1 MAKQTVG
8 VGSSANDGTGDTL
21 RTGAGK
27 INDNFNE
34 IYAEFGDGTNLS
46 NGNTA
51 GDILVADGTKFAN
64 RTTSGDITISN
75 TGAIN
80 LRGNS
85 LTIPGDTAPSP
96 TSNKL
101 YAVGSTLYWDGNTI
115 GVASG
120 GSFSSFNVAG
130 DSGSAQSVTDGN
142 TLTVAGGTGIASV
155 ASATDTIT
163 LNIDST
169 VATLTGTQTLTNKS
183 LTAPTLT
190 GSSSAAGSIIFKED
204 TDNGTDGVTLIGPAA
219 TANVTVTLPAA
230 TDTLVGKATTDI
242 LTNKTLTSPVLGGT
256 TTTASGNL
264 IVDPAT
270 QILEVKGDG
279 SSTEGGIQLNCRVN
293 THGQKILAQ
302 PHSEGVT
309 NTMLLP
315 KGGDST
321 LVSEISTSTLTN
333 KTIDANG
340 TGNSITNLEVADF
353 AAASI
358 VTQSEGIGSNN
369 NDTTIP
375 TSAAVKAYAD
385 SVGGGGGGGSTIVV
399 QDEGSALSTNATT
412 LNFVGAGVTASGTGA
427 VKTVTVNAG
436 VSTLAALTDTTIASS
451 AAGQTLLYDASD
463 SYDNKQIKVFENNSA
478 YTTAFPMFFGAQ
490 MFTISAAGT
499 GNGYTFENYNSD
511 GTDMNSGGGATGST
525 LTIFEDQVV
534 VFHLKWG
541 SGHPFAIRTGA
552 SGGSNGTNLATN
564 NGGDNLIH
572 VAPNG
577 TVTTGTSANAK
588 TEGYLIWK
596 VPHFGSNQASTYYYQ
611 CTQHPSSMYGLIKI
625 RTITY

>member
-1 MAKQTVG
+1 MAFQTLG
-8 VGSSANDGTGDTL
+8 LGSSANDGTGDTL
-21 RTGAGK
+21 RAAGTK
-27 INDNFNE
+27 INANTGE
-34 IYAEFGDGTNLS
+34 IYARFGSGS
-46 NGNTA
+46 GNGATLESATA
-51 GDILVADGTKFAN
+51 ANILVGNGTKFASVA
-64 RTTSGDITISN
+64 TSGDFAISTSGAMSVRENHITIPDNTLSN
-75 TGAIN
+75 VGT
-80 LRGNS
+80 
-85 LTIPGDTAPSP
+85 TT
-96 TSNKL
+96 NKL
-101 YAVGSTLYWDGNTI
+101 YNVGGALFFN
-115 GVASG
+115 
-120 GSFSSFNVAG
+120 GSSVGTGSVTGMTQFKVAG
-130 DSGSAQSVTDGN
+130 DTGGNKTVTN
-142 TLTVAGGTGIASV
+142 SEIVTIAGGTGIASV
-155 ASATDTIT
+155 SSDDQTVT
-163 LNIDST
+163 LNIDAT
-169 VATLTGTQTLTNKS
+169 VATLTGTQTLTNK
-183 LTAPTLT
+183 TLT
-190 GSSSAAGSIIFKED
+190 TPIIASLKQSSS
-204 TDNGTDGVTLIGPAA
+204 NTLTMPA
-219 TANVTVTLPAA
+219 V
-230 TDTLVGKATTDI
+230 TDTLVGKTTTDT

-385 SVGGGGGGGSTIVV
+385 SVGGGGGGGSTVVV

-427 VKTVTVNAG
+427 VKTITVGAG
-436 VSTLAALTDTTIASS
+436 VSTLAGLSDTTIASS

-511 GTDMNSGGGATGST
+511 GTDMNSGANASGST
-525 LTIFEDQVV
+525 LTVFEDQVV
-534 VFHLKWG
+534 VFYLKWG
-541 SGHPFAIRTGA
+541 SGHPFAIRTGINPP
-552 SGGSNGTNLATN
+552 STITGTNLATGT
-564 NGGDNLIH
+564 GGDNLIH
-572 VAPNG
+572 IAPNG
-577 TVTTGTSANAK
+577 TVTTGTSANAQ
-588 TEGYLIWK
+588 TSGYLIWK
-596 VPHFGSNQASTYYYQ
+596 VPHFGSNQASTYWYQ
-611 CTQHPSSMYGLIKI
+611 CTQHPTSMYGLIKI